1 MMVIEFKEFNQS
13 RLDILE
19 TGVCIGC
26 IFNTSRYVW
35 FECANEYEEFGIDEL
50 EQILTKMKELQDKN
64 LASSS

>member
-1 MMVIEFKEFNQS
+1 MAIEFREFNQS

-19 TGVCIGC
+19 TGVLIGC
-26 IFNTSRYVW
+26 IFNTSRDVW